1 MKKLF
6 IFLFALAAFSSCTTT
21 KPLYNWGGYE
31 ERYYEYYKTQTPESY
46 ARLYEQYAY
55 LVDNPGGT
63 RGVIPPGICA
73 EFGYLLIAPE
83 TAAILKDYYSNPDN
97 LSPKTRKA
105 MKDVD
110 LDATFAPGEL
120 RSKGLKMLQM
130 EIQLYPESAV
140 FLEPIIKKF
149 SQQ

>member
-1 MKKLF
+1 MKKLILLLPF
-6 IFLFALAAFSSCTTT
+6 IAVLSSCTIT

-73 EFGYLLIAPE
+73 EYGYLLLAPE
-83 TAAILKDYYSNPDN
+83 TATILKDYYSNPDN

-105 MKDVD
+105 MKDVNIEE
-110 LDATFAPGEL
+110 AFAPGEL

-130 EIQLYPESAV
+130 EIQLYPESTV